1 MLSKVYLIHK
11 PTVHVLPMPLG
22 TGDVMNPD
30 PSVNIHPDISQRGE
44 LLFAKI
50 SDSYTMEIEVHTSTA
65 I

>member
-1 MLSKVYLIHK
+1 
-11 PTVHVLPMPLG
+11 MPLG